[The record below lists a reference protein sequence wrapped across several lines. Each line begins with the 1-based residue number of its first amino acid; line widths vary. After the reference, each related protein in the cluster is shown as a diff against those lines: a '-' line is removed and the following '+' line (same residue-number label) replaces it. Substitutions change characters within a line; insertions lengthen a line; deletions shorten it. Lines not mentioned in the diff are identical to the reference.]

1 MNDQSFTT
9 TLTVDQSPAAVFA
22 AVNDVRGWWS
32 GQIDGKTDALGAE
45 FTYRY
50 RDFHYTKQRI
60 AEMVP
65 DRRVAWDVTDSH
77 LAIAN
82 ETEWTGTRVV
92 FEIAPVGDK
101 TELRFTHAGL
111 VPACECYDMCARGW
125 TFYIESLRKLITT
138 GKGEPAQGI

>member
-9 TLTVDQSPAAVFA
+9 TFTVDQSPAAVFA

-32 GQIDGKTDALGAE
+32 GQIDGRTDALGAE
-45 FTYRY
+45 FTYRF
-50 RDFHYTKQRI
+50 RDVHYTKQRI

-77 LAIAN
+77 LTTAN

-92 FEIAPVGDK
+92 FEIAPKGDR
-101 TELRFTHAGL
+101 TELRFTHHGL
-111 VPACECYDMCARGW
+111 VPAFECYGMCSRGW

-138 GKGEPAQGI
+138 GKGEPMQGK